1 MRFNRI
7 FADEQRTSDLV
18 IRRADTQ
25 LIQDL
30 FFPMSKEG
38 WFRAVI
44 TIVTRMCNQVT
55 GKLLRK
61 VAFAAQDALQPIDNT
76 FLILHG
82 IKNAVDMRPVFN
94 VAVRVIF
101 RRI

>member
-1 MRFNRI
+1 MSGFYGYLLEKIIKMRFNRI

-38 WFRAVI
+38 
-44 TIVTRMCNQVT
+44 
-55 GKLLRK
+55 
-61 VAFAAQDALQPIDNT
+61 
-76 FLILHG
+76 
-82 IKNAVDMRPVFN
+82 
-94 VAVRVIF
+94 
-101 RRI
+101 

>member
-1 MRFNRI
+1 MKQYGQLAIPGLLPQRREDSLRRTEILPPQSSVNNVSWLYRLRLSFAQKPLVSGFYGYLLEKIIKMRFNRI

-38 WFRAVI
+38 
-44 TIVTRMCNQVT
+44 
-55 GKLLRK
+55 
-61 VAFAAQDALQPIDNT
+61 
-76 FLILHG
+76 
-82 IKNAVDMRPVFN
+82 
-94 VAVRVIF
+94 
-101 RRI
+101 

>member
-25 LIQDL
+25 FIQDL

-38 WFRAVI
+38 
-44 TIVTRMCNQVT
+44 
-55 GKLLRK
+55 
-61 VAFAAQDALQPIDNT
+61 
-76 FLILHG
+76 
-82 IKNAVDMRPVFN
+82 
-94 VAVRVIF
+94 
-101 RRI
+101 